1 MQALKPVDKTPINVF
16 SVIVSAEDKNKTKG
30 NDVMPG
36 LGQHN
41 GPHRNRRHFAACCW
55 PAPPR
60 AQTADTVLFNGKI
73 LTVDKDF
80 STQQALAIENGRVLA
95 SGTSAAM
102 KKLAGD
108 KAKLID
114 LGGRTVIP
122 GLTDGHIH
130 GIRAALT
137 FGTEVNWIGVPTLKE
152 ALEKIRQAGKTQKPG
167 SWIVVAG
174 GWTEEQFQ
182 EKRRPN
188 AAEVIAAAPDNPV
201 YIQHL
206 YDWLL
211 LTPKAMEPLNIHD
224 DADVTPGGK
233 LERDGDN
240 HPTGV
245 VIGNGNAL
253 GKIFDKA
260 AEADP
265 RRAGRR
271 LAQILSRDEQ
281 PRHYRDR
288 RWRRR
293 QHVSRQLPGRVQAVA
308 RQATDGAR
316 RLSSVRAE
324 AGQRTC
330 ADLQNLTQL
339 LPPGFGDSM
348 LHFNGPGEILI
359 WADWTDGDIT
369 PDGKARLAE
378 LLRWAASKSYT
389 IQLHW
394 NPDRTV
400 HDLLDIVED
409 IEKDYPV
416 RDLRWTVL
424 HLYNASEDNLK
435 RMKSLGLIWGVQDGP
450 ISAANGCSAKSA
462 SSRQRRLPPIAT
474 ALRMGLTVAGGT
486 DAHRVSSYNPFVALQ
501 WYLDGTTIGGTKT
514 RGDAE
519 APSRRQAL
527 EMYTRNSAFMANDDD
542 KRGTLEPGKFA
553 DLAVL
558 SADYLTAP
566 VKEIGK
572 IKSVLTMVGG
582 ECGLRGGAVFKPRN
596 PAKTLKPAG
605 GNALLEFGII

>member
-1 MQALKPVDKTPINVF
+1 MLGIGSQIRGKKLTI
-16 SVIVSAEDKNKTKG
+16 SA
-30 NDVMPG
+30 
-36 LGQHN
+36 
-41 GPHRNRRHFAACCW
+41 FAALCL
-55 PAPPR
+55 ALSATAAS
-60 AQTADTVLFNGKI
+60 AQTADMVLFNGKI

-80 STQQALAIENGRVLA
+80 SIREALAIGHGEVLA
-95 SGTSAAM
+95 SGTSVAM

-108 KAKLID
+108 KTKLID

-137 FGTEVNWIGVPTLKE
+137 FGTEVNWIGVPTLKV
-152 ALEKIRQAGKTQKPG
+152 ALGRIRQAAKSKEPG

-174 GWTEEQFQ
+174 GWTEEQFA
-182 EKRRPN
+182 EKRRPT
-188 AAEVIAAAPDNPV
+188 AAEVAEAAPDNPV

-211 LTPKAMEPLNIHD
+211 LTPKAMEALNIHD
-224 DADVTPGGK
+224 DEDVTPGGK

-245 VIGNGNAL
+245 VIGNGNTL
-253 GKIFDKA
+253 GKIFDRLPKPTLDQQIDGSRKFFREMNGFGITGIVDGGGVSMYPANYQA
-260 AEADP
+260 AFKLWHDK
-265 RRAGRR
+265 
-271 LAQILSRDEQ
+271 
-281 PRHYRDR
+281 
-288 RWRRR
+288 
-293 QHVSRQLPGRVQAVA
+293 QLTVRVAYHLCAPKPGSE
-308 RQATDGAR
+308 
-316 RLSSVRAE
+316 L
-324 AGQRTC
+324 

-339 LPPGFGDSM
+339 LPQGFGDNM

-369 PDGKARLAE
+369 PDGKAKLAE
-378 LLRWAASKSYT
+378 LLRWAASKGYT

-400 HDLLDIVED
+400 HDLLDVVED

-424 HLYNASEDNLK
+424 HLYNASEDSLK
-435 RMKSLGLIWGVQDGP
+435 RMKALGLIWGVQDGLYFGGERLQHDVGVD
-450 ISAANGCSAKSA
+450 AA
-462 SSRQRRLPPIAT
+462 RQLPRIAT
-474 ALRMGLTVAGGT
+474 ALKIGLTVAGGT

-501 WYLDGTTIGGTKT
+501 WYLDGTTIGGVQT
-514 RGDAE
+514 RGDTE
-519 APSRRQAL
+519 APNRRQVL

-542 KRGTLEPGKFA
+542 RRGTLEPGKFA

-558 SADYLTAP
+558 SEDYMTAP

-572 IKSVLTMVGG
+572 IRSLLTIVGG
-582 ECGLRGGAVFKPRN
+582 KVVYA
-596 PAKTLKPAG
+596 TLPF
-605 GNALLEFGII
+605 ALLTPQPGGSH

>member
-1 MQALKPVDKTPINVF
+1 ML
-16 SVIVSAEDKNKTKG
+16 SLCKG
-30 NDVMPG
+30 FTT
-36 LGQHN
+36 
-41 GPHRNRRHFAACCW
+41 FAALYFTL
-55 PAPPR
+55 AVSIAS
-60 AQTADTVLFNGKI
+60 AQIADTILFNGKI
-73 LTVDKDF
+73 LTVDQDF
-80 STQQALAIENGRVLA
+80 SIQEALAIAHGEVLA
-95 SGTSAAM
+95 TGTSPAM

-152 ALEKIRQAGKTQKPG
+152 ALERIRQAGETQTPG
-167 SWIVVAG
+167 SWVVVAG
-174 GWTEEQFQ
+174 GWTEEQFA
-182 EKRRPN
+182 EKRRPTPREV
-188 AAEVIAAAPDNPV
+188 AEAAPDHPV

-211 LTPKAMEPLNIHD
+211 LTPKALEILNIRED
-224 DADVTPGGK
+224 TDVTPGGK

-240 HPTGV
+240 RPTGV
-245 VIGNGNAL
+245 VIGNGNTL
-253 GKIFDKA
+253 GRIFD
-260 AEADP
+260 
-265 RRAGRR
+265 R
-271 LAQILSRDEQ
+271 LPKPTLEQ
-281 PRHYRDR
+281 QVDGSKKFFREMNSFGITGIVDGGG
-288 RWRRR
+288 
-293 QHVSRQLPGRVQAVA
+293 VSMYPASYQAVFKLWHDKQLTLRVA
-308 RQATDGAR
+308 YHLCAPKPGSE
-316 RLSSVRAE
+316 L
-324 AGQRTC
+324 

-339 LPPGFGDSM
+339 LPPGFGDTM

-369 PDGKARLAE
+369 PDGKTELAE
-378 LLRWAASKSYT
+378 LLRWAASKGYT

-400 HDLLDIVED
+400 HDLLDVVED
-409 IEKDYPV
+409 IAKDYPV

-424 HLYNASEDNLK
+424 HLYNASEENLK
-435 RMKSLGLIWGVQDGP
+435 RMKSLGLIWGVQDGLYFGGERLQREVGVE
-450 ISAANGCSAKSA
+450 AA
-462 SSRQRRLPPIAT
+462 RRLPPIAT
-474 ALRMGLTVAGGT
+474 ALRLGLTVAGGT
-486 DAHRVSSYNPFVALQ
+486 DAHRVSSYNPFVSLQ
-501 WYLDGTTIGGTKT
+501 WYLDGTTIGGTQT

-542 KRGTLEPGKFA
+542 RRGTLVSGKFA

-572 IKSVLTMVGG
+572 IRSVLTMVGG
-582 ECGLRGGAVFKPRN
+582 KVVYADQPF
-596 PAKTLKPAG
+596 AG
-605 GNALLEFGII
+605 MGTSDNR

>member
-1 MQALKPVDKTPINVF
+1 MLRSKRQETAKTARAAALAAM
-16 SVIVSAEDKNKTKG
+16 VSLALAL
-30 NDVMPG
+30 PAS
-36 LGQHN
+36 L
-41 GPHRNRRHFAACCW
+41 AA
-55 PAPPR
+55 

-80 STQQALAIENGRVLA
+80 SIQQALAISHGKVLA
-95 SGTSAAM
+95 TGNTAAM

-108 KAKLID
+108 KAKLVD

-130 GIRAALT
+130 GIRAAQT
-137 FGTEVNWIGVPTLKE
+137 FATEVNWIGVPSLKE
-152 ALEKIRQAGKTQKPG
+152 ALEKIRAAGKAQKPG

-174 GWTEEQFQ
+174 GWTEEQFS

-188 AAEVIAAAPDNPV
+188 PREVAEAAPDNPV

-211 LTPKAMEPLNIHD
+211 LTPRAMDALNIHS

-233 LERDGDN
+233 LELDGDN
-240 HPTGV
+240 KPSGV
-245 VIGNGNAL
+245 VIGNGNTL
-253 GKIFDKA
+253 GKIFD
-260 AEADP
+260 
-265 RRAGRR
+265 R
-271 LAQILSRDEQ
+271 LPKPPMAQQVDGSRKFFREMNSLGITGIVDGGG
-281 PRHYRDR
+281 
-288 RWRRR
+288 
-293 QHVSRQLPGRVQAVA
+293 VSMYPANYQAVFKLWHDK
-308 RQATDGAR
+308 Q
-316 RLSSVRAE
+316 LSLRIAYHLCAPKPGSE
-324 AGQRTC
+324 L

-339 LPPGFGDSM
+339 LPQGFGDDM

-378 LLRWAASKSYT
+378 LLRWAASKGYT

-400 HDLLDIVED
+400 DNLLDIVEVL
-409 IEKDYPV
+409 EKDYPV

-424 HLYNASEDNLK
+424 HLYNASDDHLK
-435 RMKSLGLIWGVQDGP
+435 RMKSLGLIWGAQDGLYFGGERLQQEVG
-450 ISAANGCSAKSA
+450 IESA
-462 SSRQRRLPPIAT
+462 RRLPPIAT
-474 ALRMGLTVAGGT
+474 ALRLGLTVAGGT

-514 RGDAE
+514 RNDAE

-542 KRGTLEPGKFA
+542 KRGTLESGKLA

-566 VKEIGK
+566 VNEIAK
-572 IKSVLTMVGG
+572 IRSVLTMVGG
-582 ECGLRGGAVFKPRN
+582 KVVYASGPYANLASEASR
-596 PAKTLKPAG
+596 
-605 GNALLEFGII
+605 

>member
-1 MQALKPVDKTPINVF
+1 MTAVRQKKYGSDDML
-16 SVIVSAEDKNKTKG
+16 
-30 NDVMPG
+30 G
-36 LGQHN
+36 LGKALAIFTVLYLAS
-41 GPHRNRRHFAACCW
+41 PASLAFAE
-55 PAPPR
+55 
-60 AQTADTVLFNGKI
+60 TADTVLFNGKI

-80 STQQALAIENGRVLA
+80 SVQQALAIGHGQVLA

-102 KKLAGD
+102 KKLASE
-108 KAKLID
+108 KAELID

-137 FGTEVNWIGVPTLKE
+137 FGTEVNWIGVSTLKE
-152 ALEKIRQAGKTQKPG
+152 ALERIRQTSKAQKPG

-174 GWTEEQFQ
+174 GWTEEQFA
-182 EKRRPN
+182 EKRRPTVI
-188 AAEVIAAAPDNPV
+188 EVAAAAPDNPV

-211 LTPKAMEPLNIHD
+211 LTPKAMEALNIRED
-224 DADVTPGGK
+224 SDVTPGGK

-240 HPTGV
+240 RPTGV
-245 VIGNGNAL
+245 VIGNGNTL
-253 GKIFDKA
+253 GKIFD
-260 AEADP
+260 
-265 RRAGRR
+265 R
-271 LAQILSRDEQ
+271 LPKPTLDQQVDGSKKFFREMNSLGVTGIVDGGG
-281 PRHYRDR
+281 
-288 RWRRR
+288 
-293 QHVSRQLPGRVQAVA
+293 VSMYPANYQAVFKLWHDRQLTLRVAYHLCAPKPGSE
-308 RQATDGAR
+308 
-316 RLSSVRAE
+316 L
-324 AGQRTC
+324 

-339 LPPGFGDSM
+339 LPPGFGDEM

-369 PDGKARLAE
+369 PDGKAKLAE
-378 LLRWAASKSYT
+378 LLRWAASKGYT

-400 HDLLDIVED
+400 HDLLDVVED
-409 IEKDYPV
+409 IARDYPV

-435 RMKSLGLIWGVQDGP
+435 RMKSLGLIWGVQDGLYFGGERLAREVGVE
-450 ISAANGCSAKSA
+450 AA
-462 SSRQRRLPPIAT
+462 RRLPPIAT
-474 ALRMGLTVAGGT
+474 ALRLGLTVAGGT

-501 WYLDGTTIGGTKT
+501 WYLDGTTIGGVQT
-514 RGDAE
+514 RGEAE

-558 SADYLTAP
+558 SSDYLTAP

-572 IKSVLTMVGG
+572 IRSLLTMVGG
-582 ECGLRGGAVFKPRN
+582 NVVYADQPFAGMASGAANR
-596 PAKTLKPAG
+596 
-605 GNALLEFGII
+605 

>member
-1 MQALKPVDKTPINVF
+1 MF
-16 SVIVSAEDKNKTKG
+16 
-30 NDVMPG
+30 G
-36 LGQHN
+36 LGPKN
-41 GPHRNRRHFAACCW
+41 ALAALALLCLTL
-55 PAPPR
+55 PANPAS

-80 STQQALAIENGRVLA
+80 SIQQALAIGHGQVLA
-95 SGTSAAM
+95 SGSAAAM

-108 KAKLID
+108 KAEWID

-137 FGTEVNWIGVPTLKE
+137 FGTEINWIGVPNLKE
-152 ALEKIRQAGKTQKPG
+152 ALEKIRQAAKGQKPG

-174 GWTEEQFQ
+174 GWTEEQFA
-182 EKRRPN
+182 EKRRPTPR
-188 AAEVIAAAPDNPV
+188 EVFEAAPGNPV

-211 LTPKAMEPLNIHD
+211 LTPKAMEALNIRED
-224 DADVTPGGK
+224 SDVTPGGK

-240 HPTGV
+240 RPTGV
-245 VIGNGNAL
+245 VTGNGNTL
-253 GKIFDKA
+253 GKIFD
-260 AEADP
+260 
-265 RRAGRR
+265 R
-271 LAQILSRDEQ
+271 LPKPTLVEQ
-281 PRHYRDR
+281 VDGSKRFFREMNGLGITGIVDGGG
-288 RWRRR
+288 
-293 QHVSRQLPGRVQAVA
+293 VSMYPTSYQAVFKLWQDIELTLRVA
-308 RQATDGAR
+308 YHLCAPKPGSE
-316 RLSSVRAE
+316 L
-324 AGQRTC
+324 

-339 LPPGFGDSM
+339 LPQGFGDSM

-400 HDLLDIVED
+400 HDLFDVVED
-409 IEKDYPV
+409 IAKDYPV

-450 ISAANGCSAKSA
+450 YFGGE
-462 SSRQRRLPPIAT
+462 RLQREVGVEKARGLPPIAT
-474 ALRMGLTVAGGT
+474 ALRLGLTVAGGT
-486 DAHRVSSYNPFVALQ
+486 DAHRVSSYNPFVSLQ
-501 WYLDGTTIGGTKT
+501 WYLDGTTIGGVKT
-514 RGDAE
+514 RDDAE
-519 APSRRQAL
+519 APNRRQAL
-527 EMYTRNSAFMANDDD
+527 EMYTRNTALMANEDDR
-542 KRGTLEPGKFA
+542 RGTLEPGKFA

-572 IKSVLTMVGG
+572 IRSLLTMVGG
-582 ECGLRGGAVFKPRN
+582 NVVYAAEPFTNMAAP
-596 PAKTLKPAG
+596 KTIGKSR
-605 GNALLEFGII
+605 